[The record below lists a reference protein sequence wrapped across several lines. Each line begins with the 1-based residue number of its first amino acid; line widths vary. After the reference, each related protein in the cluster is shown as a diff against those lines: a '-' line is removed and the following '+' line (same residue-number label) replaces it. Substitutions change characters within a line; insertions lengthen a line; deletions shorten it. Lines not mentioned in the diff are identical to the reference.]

1 MKAIYIDSCSA
12 RLLVIVINGDKIATR
27 QTDGVSLRHNNI
39 ILPYL
44 DEVLVD
50 VGLAIGEVEH
60 IACGIGPG
68 SFTGIRL
75 GVTTCNGLSF
85 STGAKRIA
93 MNTLESIAYNTSDDT
108 LVLIDARHGNYYG
121 GEYALGQ
128 EVRLSNYT
136 DEDIQTF
143 NGDVIVWGGL
153 HNIDNIIAVIADK
166 ISKCYFTT
174 QLSPLYLKKSQAERE
189 AGC

>member
-12 RLLVIVINGDKIATR
+12 RLLVLAVNGDKIAMR
-27 QTDGVSLRHNNI
+27 QTDGTGLRHNSI

-44 DEVLVD
+44 DEVLGD
-50 VGLAIGEVEH
+50 VGLAIGEVEY

-85 STGAKRIA
+85 SVSAKRIA
-93 MNTLESIAYNTSDDT
+93 MNTLESLAYNTSDDT

-136 DEDIQTF
+136 DEDIHTF
-143 NGDVIVWGGL
+143 NGDVIVWDGL
-153 HNIDNIIAVIADK
+153 HNIDNIIAVIVDK
-166 ISKCYFTT
+166 ISNDDFTM